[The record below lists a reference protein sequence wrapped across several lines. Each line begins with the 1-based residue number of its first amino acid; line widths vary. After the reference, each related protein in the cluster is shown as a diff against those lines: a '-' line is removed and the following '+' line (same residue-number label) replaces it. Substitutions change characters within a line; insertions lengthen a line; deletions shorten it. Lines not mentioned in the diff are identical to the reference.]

1 MPVIDAHE
9 PSALPSHVFDVCVVG
24 AGAAGITVA
33 RTLGRSGLRV
43 LLLESGGLKM
53 DPAIQGLYQLDE
65 VGYPLRRDYHSR
77 ARFFG
82 GSCNLWAGR
91 NMLLGEEDFAG
102 RHWLPNSD
110 WPIRAGE
117 LANWY
122 PEACRILGIP
132 GPEGFMP
139 STAGQQ
145 FSAAEQMLFSHPSL
159 QPTVSL
165 WAKSPARPG
174 RDALAE
180 FRRSANITLLLNASA
195 LTLSREQ
202 GSPRVASIDASTL
215 DGRRIHIRAR
225 YFVLACGGLE
235 TPRLMMLSTDWEGGG
250 AGNASGLLG
259 RFFMD
264 HPRAVF
270 GKFLP
275 NRQAVLRALLGRALP
290 DGRLQVGLRLSPEVQ
305 AQHRLPNHYVTFEPE
320 SSNYASESYQ
330 ALAQAAKLASG
341 TATSAPATS
350 LPELIYLLS
359 PRELIPH
366 FAYRAIQAARDV
378 TSRPGRHKRFM
389 VVYFCEQLPLSESR
403 VQLGDARDA
412 LGQRRLQLDWKLDD
426 TFVKSLLRTQ
436 EILATTLAET
446 GIGTLQPGVGEP
458 RFTDASH
465 HMGTTRMSSHPAH
478 GVVDPDCRVHGI
490 PNLFVAGSSIFPSGG
505 HANPTLTIVALALRL
520 ADHLAGELTK
530 SVNLH

>member
-1 MPVIDAHE
+1 
-9 PSALPSHVFDVCVVG
+9 
-24 AGAAGITVA
+24 
-33 RTLGRSGLRV
+33 
-43 LLLESGGLKM
+43 
-53 DPAIQGLYQLDE
+53 
-65 VGYPLRRDYHSR
+65 
-77 ARFFG
+77 
-82 GSCNLWAGR
+82 
-91 NMLLGEEDFAG
+91 
-102 RHWLPNSD
+102 
-110 WPIRAGE
+110 
-117 LANWY
+117 
-122 PEACRILGIP
+122 
-132 GPEGFMP
+132 
-139 STAGQQ
+139 
-145 FSAAEQMLFSHPSL
+145 
-159 QPTVSL
+159 
-165 WAKSPARPG
+165 
-174 RDALAE
+174 
-180 FRRSANITLLLNASA
+180 
-195 LTLSREQ
+195 
-202 GSPRVASIDASTL
+202 
-215 DGRRIHIRAR
+215 
-225 YFVLACGGLE
+225 
-235 TPRLMMLSTDWEGGG
+235 
-250 AGNASGLLG
+250 
-259 RFFMD
+259 MD

-359 PRELIPH
+359 PKELIPH

-426 TFVKSLLRTQ
+426 TFVKSLLRTE

-520 ADHLAGELTK
+520 ADRLAGELTK
-530 SVNLH
+530 SVNLR